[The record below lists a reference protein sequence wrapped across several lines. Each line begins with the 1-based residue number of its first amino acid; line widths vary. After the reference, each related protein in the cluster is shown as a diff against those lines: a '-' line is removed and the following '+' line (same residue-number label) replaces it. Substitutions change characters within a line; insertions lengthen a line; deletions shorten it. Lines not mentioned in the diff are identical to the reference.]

1 LNLTIA
7 KKRAPFCAGAGLQ
20 RNGHEITA
28 DFDSENEH
36 FRESKLESES
46 QSRGDAMRWTVAQVA
61 EALGVAAPAR
71 LDALAGVA
79 GVSIDSRTIQPGE
92 LFIAIHGP
100 SHDGHDHVAA
110 ALAGGATAGVVAYSR
125 FVQYTE
131 EIRGKLFAVD
141 DTLDAL
147 HRLASRACA
156 IWRVQKPGRKIGGVA
171 GSVGKTTTKE
181 ILAALLAARFRVLK
195 TQGNL
200 NNEYGLPLTL
210 LQLDDQHDAAVIEM
224 GMSHP
229 GELARLA
236 RIAPPDVGV
245 ITRVVVE
252 HLEFFSSIEEI
263 ALAERELI
271 ENLAWPNATA
281 VLNANDER
289 VERFAEVAHG
299 PVLWFSAGAATRAEF
314 RAEKI
319 EERGVSGSAFDF
331 VSPSGRA
338 RLDLPLIG
346 RHNVMNALAALA
358 AASVWGIGAEDALRV
373 FPTLQPADKRGEVV
387 KFEEGFTVINDSYN
401 SSPTALNALAELL
414 AATPGFGR
422 RILAAGEMRE
432 LGDSAPDLH
441 RECGRQVAGLRKIDW
456 IVGVQGPA
464 EEFVRAAVAAGH
476 PAERAKF
483 FQNSAEAGEFLAQF
497 IQPND
502 LLLLKGS
509 RGVKM
514 EKILE
519 AIDARHQRHASSGVQ
534 ASAEHAAAQP
544 KGRS

>member
-1 LNLTIA
+1 
-7 KKRAPFCAGAGLQ
+7 
-20 RNGHEITA
+20 
-28 DFDSENEH
+28 
-36 FRESKLESES
+36 
-46 QSRGDAMRWTVAQVA
+46 MRWTVAQVA

-71 LDALAGVA
+71 LDALAGLA
-79 GVSIDSRTIQPGE
+79 GVSIDSRTVQPGE

-110 ALAGGATAGVVAYSR
+110 ALAAGAAAGVVARGR
-125 FVQYTE
+125 FAQYPE

-147 HRLASRACA
+147 HRLASRASA
-156 IWRVQKPGRKIGGVA
+156 IWRAAKPGRKIGGVA

-181 ILAALLAARFRVLK
+181 ILAELVAARFRVLK

-210 LQLDDQHDAAVIEM
+210 LQLDDRYDAAVIEM
-224 GMSHP
+224 GMSHR

-245 ITRVVVE
+245 ITRIAVE

-271 ENLAWPNATA
+271 ENLAWPHATA
-281 VLNANDER
+281 VLNADDER
-289 VERFAEVAHG
+289 VKRFAEVARG
-299 PVLWFSAGAATRAEF
+299 PVLWFGTSSGTGTGARAGGGLGGRGGVTRAEF

-319 EERGVSGSAFDF
+319 EERGVGGSSFDF
-331 VSPSGRA
+331 VSPAGRS
-338 RLDLPLIG
+338 RLELPLIG
-346 RHNVMNALAALA
+346 RHNVMNAVAALA
-358 AASVWGIGAEDALRV
+358 AASVWGIGADDAQRV
-373 FPTLQPADKRGEVV
+373 FPQLQPADKRGEVV
-387 KFEEGFTVINDSYN
+387 KFEEDFTVINDSYN

-414 AATPGFGR
+414 AATPGFAR

-432 LGDSAPDLH
+432 LGDSAPQLH
-441 RECGRQVAGLRKIDW
+441 RECGHHVAGLRKIDW
-456 IVGVQGPA
+456 IIGVQGPA
-464 EEFVRAAVAAGH
+464 EEFVKAAVAAGH
-476 PAERAKF
+476 PADHAKY
-483 FQNSAEAGEFLAQF
+483 FQNSAEAAQFLAKF
-497 IQPND
+497 IRSGD

-519 AIDARHQRHASSGVQ
+519 VIDAHHERNERQPSGAAHAR
-534 ASAEHAAAQP
+534 AEHSATQP
-544 KGRS
+544 KGQR

>member
-1 LNLTIA
+1 
-7 KKRAPFCAGAGLQ
+7 
-20 RNGHEITA
+20 
-28 DFDSENEH
+28 
-36 FRESKLESES
+36 
-46 QSRGDAMRWTVAQVA
+46 MRWTVAQVA

-110 ALAGGATAGVVAYSR
+110 ALAAGASAGVVARAR
-125 FVQYTE
+125 FAQYAE

-141 DTLDAL
+141 DTLEAL

-156 IWRVQKPGRKIGGVA
+156 IWRAAKPGRKIGGVA

-181 ILAALLAARFRVLK
+181 IFAALVAARFRVLK

-224 GMSHP
+224 GMSHR

-245 ITRVVVE
+245 ITRIAVE
-252 HLEFFSSIEEI
+252 HLEFFASIEEI

-271 ENLAWPNATA
+271 ENLAWPDATA
-281 VLNANDER
+281 VLNADDER
-289 VERFAEVAHG
+289 VGQFAEVARG
-299 PVLWFSAGAATRAEF
+299 PVLWFSTNAEVGAGTGTAGGRGTRAEF
-314 RAEKI
+314 CAENI

-331 VSPSGRA
+331 VSPAGRA
-338 RLDLPLIG
+338 RLELPLIG
-346 RHNVMNALAALA
+346 RHNVMNAIAALA
-358 AASVWGIGAEDALRV
+358 AASVWGVGAEDARRV
-373 FPTLQPADKRGEVV
+373 FPKLQPADKRGEVV

-414 AATPGFGR
+414 AATPGFSR

-432 LGDSAPDLH
+432 LGDSAPELH
-441 RECGRQVAGLRKIDW
+441 RECGRHVAGLRKIDW

-464 EEFVRAAVAAGH
+464 EEFVRAAIAAGH
-476 PAERAKF
+476 PAERARF
-483 FQNSAEAGEFLAQF
+483 FQNSAEAGEFLAEF
-497 IQPND
+497 IQPHD

-519 AIDARHQRHASSGVQ
+519 AIDAGHARSGAQ
-534 ASAEHAAAQP
+534 APAKTNAKTERAAAQP

>member
-1 LNLTIA
+1 
-7 KKRAPFCAGAGLQ
+7 
-20 RNGHEITA
+20 
-28 DFDSENEH
+28 
-36 FRESKLESES
+36 
-46 QSRGDAMRWTVAQVA
+46 MRWTVAQVA

-79 GVSIDSRTIQPGE
+79 GVSIDSRTLQPGE

-110 ALAGGATAGVVAYSR
+110 ALAAGAAAGVVAR
-125 FVQYTE
+125 GKFAQYPE

-147 HRLASRACA
+147 HRLASRACS
-156 IWRVQKPGRKIGGVA
+156 IWRARKPGRKIGGVA

-181 ILAALLAARFRVLK
+181 IFAALVAARFRVLK

-224 GMSHP
+224 GMSHR

-245 ITRVVVE
+245 ITRIAVE
-252 HLEFFSSIEEI
+252 HLEFFSSIDEI

-271 ENLAWPNATA
+271 ENLAWPDATA
-281 VLNANDER
+281 VLNADDER
-289 VERFAEVAHG
+289 VARFDEVARG
-299 PVLWFSAGAATRAEF
+299 PVLWFSIGAGGSGGAARAEF

-331 VSPSGRA
+331 VSPTGRA
-338 RLDLPLIG
+338 RLELPLIG
-346 RHNVMNALAALA
+346 RHNVMNAIAALA
-358 AASVWGIGAEDALRV
+358 AASVWGIGAEDAQRA
-373 FPTLQPADKRGEVV
+373 FPKLQPADKRGEVV
-387 KFEEGFTVINDSYN
+387 KFAEGFTVINDSYN

-414 AATPGFGR
+414 AATPGFAR

-432 LGDSAPDLH
+432 LGESAPELH
-441 RECGRQVAGLRKIDW
+441 RECGSHVASLRKIDW
-456 IVGVQGPA
+456 IIGVQGPA
-464 EEFVRAAVAAGH
+464 GEFVKAAVAAGH
-476 PAERAKF
+476 PADRAKF
-483 FQNSAEAGEFLAQF
+483 FQNSTEAGEFLAGF
-497 IQPND
+497 IKPGD

-519 AIDARHQRHASSGVQ
+519 AIDAGHQRHSNSG
-534 ASAEHAAAQP
+534 AHTGATAERAAAQP

>member
-1 LNLTIA
+1 
-7 KKRAPFCAGAGLQ
+7 
-20 RNGHEITA
+20 
-28 DFDSENEH
+28 
-36 FRESKLESES
+36 
-46 QSRGDAMRWTVAQVA
+46 MRWTVAQVA

-71 LDALAGVA
+71 LDALAGLA

-110 ALAGGATAGVVAYSR
+110 ALAGGAPAGVVARGR
-125 FVQYTE
+125 FAQYAE

-147 HRLASRACA
+147 HRLASRACT
-156 IWRVQKPGRKIGGVA
+156 IWRAAKPGRKIGGVA

-181 ILAALLAARFRVLK
+181 ILAALVAARFRVLK

-200 NNEYGLPLTL
+200 NNEYGLALTL
-210 LQLDDQHDAAVIEM
+210 LKLDDQHDAAVIEM
-224 GMSHP
+224 GMSHR

-245 ITRVVVE
+245 ITRIAVE
-252 HLEFFSSIEEI
+252 HLEFFSSIDEI

-271 ENLAWPNATA
+271 ENLAWPTATA
-281 VLNANDER
+281 VLNADDER
-289 VERFAEVAHG
+289 VERFAEVARG
-299 PVLWFSAGAATRAEF
+299 PVLWFSTSTGAGGAVRAEF

-331 VSPSGRA
+331 VSLAGRA
-338 RLDLPLIG
+338 RLELPLIG
-346 RHNVMNALAALA
+346 RHNVMNAVAALA
-358 AASVWGIGAEDALRV
+358 AASVWGIGAEDAQRV
-373 FPTLQPADKRGEVV
+373 FPQLQPADKRGEIV
-387 KFEEGFTVINDSYN
+387 KFQDGFTVINDSYN

-414 AATPGFGR
+414 AATPGFSR

-432 LGDSAPDLH
+432 LGESAPELH
-441 RECGRQVAGLRKIDW
+441 RDCGSHVAGLRKIDW
-456 IVGVQGPA
+456 IIGVQGPA
-464 EEFVRAAVAAGH
+464 EDFVKAAVAAGH
-476 PAERAKF
+476 PADRAKY
-483 FQNSAEAGEFLAQF
+483 FQNSAEAGEFLASF
-497 IQPND
+497 IRPDD

-519 AIDARHQRHASSGVQ
+519 AIDAGHAR
-534 ASAEHAAAQP
+534 SATQPNTEHAAAQP
-544 KGRS
+544 NGQR